1 ADFLLRAHRAE
12 DDTLLR
18 TSRQGRAHLN
28 AVLEDYAYLAEGLID
43 LYETAGDERDLYA
56 AQQLAERIIKLF
68 RDEQDGG
75 FYTNATTHQSLI
87 VRGREGADGATP
99 SGNAVAASALARL
112 AYHFNRQEFREAAV
126 AAIRASGRQMV
137 RYQRAFAKIRAVVDC
152 F

>member
-56 AQQLAERIIKLF
+56 ARQLAERIIELF
-68 RDEQDGG
+68 QDEQNGG
-75 FYTNATTHQSLI
+75 FYTTATTHEALI

-99 SGNAVAASALARL
+99 SGNAAAASALARL
-112 AYHFNRQEFREAAV
+112 AYHFDRQEFRETAV
-126 AAIRASGRQMV
+126 AAIRAYGWQMS
-137 RYQRAFAKIRAVVDC
+137 RYPPAFP
-152 F
+152 